1 MTLRELV
8 KLMEECQADTREMLG
23 PGAAGRLANWQKHE
37 SDLPGLLRFI
47 KQRLRAEARENGRKL
62 ELSNKL
68 SLERIVVYRCPELF
82 DDEDI
87 AWASATLQGL

>member
-1 MTLRELV
+1 MTLSELV
-8 KLMEECQADTREMLG
+8 KLMEKCQGDTLETLG

-37 SDLPGLLRFI
+37 SDLDRLLRFI

-68 SLERIVVYRCPELF
+68 SLERIVVSYCPELF

-87 AWASATLQGL
+87 TWARATLRGL